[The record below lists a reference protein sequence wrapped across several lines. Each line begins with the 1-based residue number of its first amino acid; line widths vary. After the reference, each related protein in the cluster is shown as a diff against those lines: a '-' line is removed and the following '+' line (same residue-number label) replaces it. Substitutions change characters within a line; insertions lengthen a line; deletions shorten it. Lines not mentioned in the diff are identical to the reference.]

1 MNGEEVMSKAVFLL
15 FFLLFLVGRP
25 LADEAVILVLG
36 DSIGA
41 AYGLDRQQGWVALL
55 QRRLAQ
61 ASLPYRVVNASISG
75 DTTANARERLPA
87 LLVRHQPEIVLLE
100 VGGNDGLRGLSLGQM
115 ARNLEAMIG
124 MARKGGARVLLLG
137 IQLPPNYGRRYT
149 AAFEERYRELA
160 ARLKVPLVPSLV
172 AGIGGDSRLM
182 QGDGIHP
189 AAAAQPLILEMVWE
203 KLSLLLAA
211 GGETVQRAAE

>member
-1 MNGEEVMSKAVFLL
+1 MNGEEVMSKVVFPL

-25 LADEAVILVLG
+25 LAGEAVILVLG

-41 AYGLDRQQGWVALL
+41 AYGMDRQQGWVALL
-55 QRRLAQ
+55 QQRLLQ

-75 DTTANARERLPA
+75 DTTANARQRLPA
-87 LLVRHQPEIVLLE
+87 LLARHRPEIVLLE

-182 QGDGIHP
+182 QSDGIHP

-203 KLSLLLAA
+203 KLSPLLAV